1 MDRWIQR
8 LVAFSTCISSAV
20 HEKRQGS
27 SVNLTQLVAEGD
39 ASVMLAKLK
48 VIDEGSYICSVS
60 LGPFH
65 AQQIIQ
71 LQLLRTYSF
80 VRKYIEM
87 LV

>member
-1 MDRWIQR
+1 MDGWMQH
-8 LVAFSTCISSAV
+8 LVAFSTRISSAV
-20 HEKRQGS
+20 REERHGS
-27 SVNLTQLVAEGD
+27 NVNLTQLVAEGN

-48 VIDEGSYICSVS
+48 VMDEGSYICSVS

-80 VRKYIEM
+80 VWKYIQM